1 MKVSV
6 VLKKVIISLGV
17 LVLAIVLF
25 LVHALAGLG
34 SSPVDFA
41 EPPRFVEQYAYNKY
55 PLNTQIEQN
64 ESAKIKLTTDY
75 FNEAALVRNVI
86 VNGESTDELIRLF
99 THSDKA
105 KRVKIAFAFGE
116 VNFKLSHDEG
126 TGFDE
131 KRVKFWEEVE
141 KHNADIQN
149 ALFEALIV
157 SAEERTRNFIPYTLA
172 WWMQEQKPKAL
183 DMLVWAAKHHPD
195 AWVRNFSV
203 YYVVQ
208 FGDNEKHATE
218 LIEDRTHDPVFR
230 VRKQVLEQRIRRLKE
245 SVFAK
250 E

>member
-1 MKVSV
+1 MSFNF
-6 VLKKVIISLGV
+6 VLKKTIILASLIASV
-17 LVLAIVLF
+17 VVLF
-25 LVHALAGLG
+25 LIYALAGLG
-34 SSPVDFA
+34 SSPVTYI
-41 EPPRFVEQYAYNKY
+41 EPPEFVEHYVSARYATDTEPSHN
-55 PLNTQIEQN
+55 QDSE
-64 ESAKIKLTTDY
+64 IKLTTDY

-86 VNGESTDELIRLF
+86 VNGESTDQLVRLF

-141 KHNADIQN
+141 THNADIQN